1 MPDTQGAAVTWRRGP
16 MLHFYYRYFVFTDTK
31 LWVTLS
37 YTGLRGCVHGMPTT
51 RIMSINVARCRFFFS
66 RPINKNQM
74 QVCRIAH
81 AQKWCNNMKQWNNM
95 KQGDQWSVM
104 KHVIIPVFPL
114 TEDGFYV
121 DLSESH
127 PAPLQRVQDAA
138 GVMGCCGMPWAST
151 HQCHHCAISSI
162 VVTCC
167 HVDVSVD
174 LSWVWYM
181 AFIWVFTRFWPWPP
195 RSQDLELKEKI
206 EALAAEA
213 GSCRILVSP
222 SPMKG
227 IAGIAIISASG
238 ARARNV
244 QGLVPSLNSMEK
256 DYRQRLILCLV
267 VLPFWV
273 SIGMVVLT
281 DTNGMLLRTNSFR

>member
-1 MPDTQGAAVTWRRGP
+1 MKQYETRWSVISDETCNYPCFSIDRGWLLCGSIRISSSPSSTSSRRC
-16 MLHFYYRYFVFTDTK
+16 R
-31 LWVTLS
+31 
-37 YTGLRGCVHGMPTT
+37 CHGMLWDAMGIDPSVPSLCHQFHS
-51 RIMSINVARCRFFFS
+51 RHMLSRWCFGWFIMGLIY
-66 RPINKNQM
+66 
-74 QVCRIAH
+74 
-81 AQKWCNNMKQWNNM
+81 
-95 KQGDQWSVM
+95 
-104 KHVIIPVFPL
+104 
-114 TEDGFYV
+114 GF
-121 DLSESH
+121 H
-127 PAPLQRVQDAA
+127 
-138 GVMGCCGMPWAST
+138 MGFHTVLA
-151 HQCHHCAISSI
+151 
-162 VVTCC
+162 V
-167 HVDVSVD
+167 
-174 LSWVWYM
+174 
-181 AFIWVFTRFWPWPP
+181 PP

>member
-95 KQGDQWSVM
+95 KQGDRWSVM

-181 AFIWVFTRFWPWPP
+181 AFIWVFTRFWPCHLGLRIWSSKK
-195 RSQDLELKEKI
+195 RSRLWLQRPDH
-206 EALAAEA
+206 A
-213 GSCRILVSP
+213 GSLCRRRRW
-222 SPMKG
+222 
-227 IAGIAIISASG
+227 
-238 ARARNV
+238 RA
-244 QGLVPSLNSMEK
+244 
-256 DYRQRLILCLV
+256 
-267 VLPFWV
+267 
-273 SIGMVVLT
+273 
-281 DTNGMLLRTNSFR
+281 

>member
-1 MPDTQGAAVTWRRGP
+1 MSPDAGSFSRDPSIRTKCRFAESRMHKSDATIWNNETIWNKVISDETCNYPWFSIDRGWLLCGSIRISSSPSSTSSRRCR
-16 MLHFYYRYFVFTDTK
+16 MLWDAMGNPSVPSLCRWCFGWFVALIRGFHMGFH
-31 LWVTLS
+31 
-37 YTGLRGCVHGMPTT
+37 TGLAV
-51 RIMSINVARCRFFFS
+51 
-66 RPINKNQM
+66 
-74 QVCRIAH
+74 
-81 AQKWCNNMKQWNNM
+81 
-95 KQGDQWSVM
+95 
-104 KHVIIPVFPL
+104 
-114 TEDGFYV
+114 
-121 DLSESH
+121 
-127 PAPLQRVQDAA
+127 
-138 GVMGCCGMPWAST
+138 
-151 HQCHHCAISSI
+151 
-162 VVTCC
+162 
-167 HVDVSVD
+167 
-174 LSWVWYM
+174 
-181 AFIWVFTRFWPWPP
+181 PP

-222 SPMKG
+222 SPIKG

-281 DTNGMLLRTNSFR
+281 DTNGMLPGTNNFR